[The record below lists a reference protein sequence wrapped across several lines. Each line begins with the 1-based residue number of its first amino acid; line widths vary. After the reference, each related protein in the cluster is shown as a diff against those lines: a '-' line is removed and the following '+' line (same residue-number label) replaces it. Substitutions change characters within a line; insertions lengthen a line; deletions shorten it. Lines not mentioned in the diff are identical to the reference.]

1 MTNEPNQETR
11 WKHPHRPG
19 KKEWFLYP
27 YYGVYPA
34 STLTPPPHWH
44 CSQRTAS
51 SCLTPSAA
59 PPALIRSLRG
69 GSKPLQHHHR
79 ATCITFDQGGTFLL
93 LAFSCHNF
101 SFLWLS
107 LTVSHTW
114 WLNNG
119 RDHLGTGQR
128 RAALFY
134 FHPLKDFTMQC
145 MRMSDIHTQKTETSP
160 LLVFLHA
167 CSVVLLTTPARL
179 PPPLSPRL
187 LSSHGRLIRQTFMW
201 KFFKHDS
208 CYF

>member
-1 MTNEPNQETR
+1 METPTQTR
-11 WKHPHRPG
+11 EERVIPVSLLWRLSS
-19 KKEWFLYP
+19 LYP
-27 YYGVYPA
+27 NTTTPLTLQSTDSFLLPHAVCCSPCFDTQLEGWVQTPA
-34 STLTPPPHWH
+34 AP
-44 CSQRTAS
+44 S
-51 SCLTPSAA
+51 SCNLYHFWPRRHIPFASLLMPQFFIFVTFTYSA
-59 PPALIRSLRG
+59 
-69 GSKPLQHHHR
+69 
-79 ATCITFDQGGTFLL
+79 
-93 LAFSCHNF
+93 
-101 SFLWLS
+101 
-107 LTVSHTW
+107 SHTW

-167 CSVVLLTTPARL
+167 CSVVLLTTPACL